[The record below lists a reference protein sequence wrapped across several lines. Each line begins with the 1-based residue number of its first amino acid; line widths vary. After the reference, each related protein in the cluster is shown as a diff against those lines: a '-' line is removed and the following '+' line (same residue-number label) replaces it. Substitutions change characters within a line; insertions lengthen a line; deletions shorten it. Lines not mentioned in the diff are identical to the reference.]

1 VKEAEVVASKQLI
14 PSGLRWNRGYLR
26 TSTVLTVGVLL
37 LLSLF
42 MAFPFVWMLSASLK
56 VPKTAFSIP
65 PQLWPHEWRWENY
78 QQVLFHP
85 TVPIPRFFLN
95 SLNIAVLVT
104 LGQLVTCTAAAY
116 AFARLRFRGREV
128 LFVILLTALMVP
140 AQVTIVP
147 LYIEMRF
154 FKLIDTHAALILP
167 ALTNIFGVFLLRQY
181 LLTIPDELEDAARMD
196 GAGPVRILLQIM
208 LPLIGPALTTLAIV
222 VFTGTWN
229 AFFFPLIFL
238 NDWQKFTWPLGV
250 TMLRGQYSQNS
261 VTVIMAGIT
270 LGVAPVL
277 LAFLV
282 LQRRMIESIGFTGGI
297 K

>member
-1 VKEAEVVASKQLI
+1 MTAKPLVASR
-14 PSGLRWNRGYLR
+14 LRWNRGYLR
-26 TSTVLTVGVLL
+26 TSTVLTVGALL

-85 TVPIPRFFLN
+85 TVPIPRF
-95 SLNIAVLVT
+95 
-104 LGQLVTCTAAAY
+104 
-116 AFARLRFRGREV
+116 
-128 LFVILLTALMVP
+128 
-140 AQVTIVP
+140 
-147 LYIEMRF
+147 
-154 FKLIDTHAALILP
+154 
-167 ALTNIFGVFLLRQY
+167 
-181 LLTIPDELEDAARMD
+181 
-196 GAGPVRILLQIM
+196 
-208 LPLIGPALTTLAIV
+208 
-222 VFTGTWN
+222 
-229 AFFFPLIFL
+229 FL